1 MNKRILVTGAN
12 GTIGLHLLSELKQ
25 TPWHVRALVRSAE
38 NARLVS
44 SLGAEAVRGDFS
56 DLPSL
61 SEAMAGIDTLVLI
74 TSANPQAAQQASAV
88 LHAALESG
96 VRKVVR
102 VSAIKA
108 GATGPTANTVLH
120 AATEDELVRS
130 GMEYAILRPNLFMQ
144 NMFLAT
150 QTIAEHSSFFFGMGD
165 ARMGMVDTRDVAE
178 CAAKCVL
185 SDHFNGNIYE
195 VTGAKSLSYF
205 DVASALSPELKR
217 TITYVP
223 VMPQD
228 VYDGIVGAGWDEWI
242 AGISRDYAQAYRSG
256 WGDFTTDAVSTICG
270 RPPRSIK
277 TFICEVFCAKA
288 ALSVSI
294 GPP

>member
-1 MNKRILVTGAN
+1 MSKRILVTGAN
-12 GTIGLHLLSELKQ
+12 GTIGLHLLRELKQ

-44 SLGAEAVRGDFS
+44 SMGAEAVRGDFS

-61 SEAMAGIDTLVLI
+61 FEAMAGIDTLVLI
-74 TSANPQAAQQASAV
+74 TSANPQAAQQASAA
-88 LHAALESG
+88 LHAALECG

-102 VSAIKA
+102 ISAIKA
-108 GATGPTANTVLH
+108 GVTGPTANTVLH

-130 GMEYAILRPNLFMQ
+130 GMGYVILRPNLFMQ

-165 ARMGMVDTRDVAE
+165 ARMGMVDTRAVAE
-178 CAAKCVL
+178 CAAECVL

-205 DVASALSPELKR
+205 DVASALSEELKR

-256 WGDFTTDAVSTICG
+256 WGDFTTGAVSTICG
-270 RPPRSIK
+270 RPPRNIK
-277 TFICEVFCAKA
+277 TFIREVFCAKA
-288 ALSVSI
+288 ALSVSF
-294 GPP
+294 GLP

>member
-12 GTIGLHLLSELKQ
+12 GTIGLHLLRELKQ
-25 TPWHVRALVRSAE
+25 TPWHVRALVRSTE
-38 NARLVS
+38 NSRLVS
-44 SLGAEAVRGDFS
+44 SMGAEAVRGDFS

-61 SEAMAGIDTLVLI
+61 FEAMAGIDTLVLI
-74 TSANPQAAQQASAV
+74 TSATPQAAQQASAV

-102 VSAIKA
+102 ISAIKA
-108 GATGPTANTVLH
+108 DATGPTANTVLH

-130 GMEYAILRPNLFMQ
+130 GMEYVILRPNLFMQ

-178 CAAKCVL
+178 CAVECVL
-185 SDHFNGNIYE
+185 SDHFNGDIFE

-205 DVASALSPELKR
+205 DVASALSEELKR

-277 TFICEVFCAKA
+277 TFIRQVFCAKA